1 MPECIVA
8 AAAARIGKTVLH
20 LDRNDYYGGD
30 WASFN
35 YDQMQNWIQNYKEIN
50 LDQTLTEERQEN
62 LLQEETYIYLKK
74 SVSNVSNIYELSF
87 IKDNEEEDAV
97 EQENA
102 HTSNTDCNDNFKNE
116 QTSNN
121 SNVASVVPNEVTSEP
136 EIINDHVQ
144 HSSEI
149 SENQEENNQTD
160 SANIN
165 NEENATEE
173 NQIENEIKN
182 SSEEGSSNKE
192 NIQIS
197 KHKIKK
203 WTLSSLRNQ
212 YRKFNLDLSP
222 KVLFSRGS
230 LVELLISSNIARYGE
245 FKSVS
250 RILTLLDGILKPV
263 PCSRADVFSTKNVTV
278 VEKRML
284 MKFLTFCLEYHKHPE
299 EYRGYEGRPFID
311 FLKSQKLTPQVE
323 HYILYAIAMVD
334 ESTPTLQG
342 LKATQTFLESLGRY
356 GNSPFLW
363 SLYGSAE
370 LPQCFCRLCAV
381 FGGIYHLKRT
391 AEALILHSD
400 GSFKGLISNGQRINC
415 SWIVMESSYIL
426 SSQDQFNS
434 LSQSILST
442 SINPGR
448 ISRGIFITDSSILPM
463 EREQITL
470 LRIPTKNGVNST
482 ITVLELGP
490 GAMVCPDQT
499 YIVHLT
505 CQSVAET
512 AKEDLYPALDLLFNT
527 VNNEDGESNS
537 EYNCQNYR
545 KPKILWCVFFN
556 QVDTT
561 TVNLD
566 IVNPQGL
573 LLTSTPGSHLD
584 YEYAVKEA
592 KELFQKMYPNE
603 EFLPRAP
610 DPEEILL
617 EPCNNNPGE
626 EEITESDSLEN
637 KKHSP
642 TEESG
647 DLENKESSPTEESG
661 NLENKESP
669 PTEESG
675 DLEKDKK

>member
-1 MPECIVA
+1 MEDDLPTNYDIVVIGTGMPECIIA

-35 YDQMQNWIQNYKEIN
+35 FDQLQSWIQNYEETNIE
-50 LDQTLTEERQEN
+50 QTSNEERQEY
-62 LLQEETYIYLKK
+62 LSEGEMYIHLKRQ
-74 SVSNVSNIYELSF
+74 VSNVSNVFELSF
-87 IKDNEEEDAV
+87 IRDNEDEITQ
-97 EQENA
+97 EQEN
-102 HTSNTDCNDNFKNE
+102 TSNVHCEENIRNE
-116 QTSNN
+116 EILTSSNN
-121 SNVASVVPNEVTSEP
+121 IVANETVSESETEAVV
-136 EIINDHVQ
+136 NDDVQ
-144 HSSEI
+144 HSEI
-149 SENQEENNQTD
+149 SENQEHDDHVESSIVNSEETGNEPKN
-160 SANIN
+160 SEERH
-165 NEENATEE
+165 NEENTHALKCK
-173 NQIENEIKN
+173 IKN
-182 SSEEGSSNKE
+182 
-192 NIQIS
+192 
-197 KHKIKK
+197 
-203 WTLSSLRNQ
+203 WTLTALKNQ

-222 KVLFSRGS
+222 KILFSRGS
-230 LVELLISSNIARYGE
+230 LVELLISSNIARYAE

-250 RILTLLDGILKPV
+250 RILTLMDGVLKPV

-299 EYRGYEGRPFID
+299 EYRGYEGRPFVD

-342 LKATQTFLESLGRY
+342 LKAVQTFLESLGRY

-391 AEALILHSD
+391 AESLILHSD

-415 SWIVMESSYIL
+415 SWMVMESSYIT
-426 SSQDQFNS
+426 SNQDQFNNLTNS
-434 LSQSILST
+434 LLS
-442 SINPGR
+442 SDINPKR
-448 ISRGIFITDSSILPM
+448 ISRGIFITDSSILSV

-470 LRIPTKNGVNST
+470 LRIPTKCSVNST

-499 YIVHLT
+499 YVVHFT

-512 AKEDLYPALDLLFNT
+512 AKEDLYPAMELLFT
-527 VNNEDGESNS
+527 IDSNESKDS
-537 EYNCQNYR
+537 EENCKNYR
-545 KPKILWCVFFN
+545 KPKVLWCVFFN

-566 IVNPQGL
+566 VVNYQGL

-592 KELFQKMYPNE
+592 KEIFQKMFPDE

-626 EEITESDSLEN
+626 DEIEAANNSEKKETSLINENSSVSEN
-637 KKHSP
+637 K
-642 TEESG
+642 
-647 DLENKESSPTEESG
+647 LG
-661 NLENKESP
+661 NDQGETDNGNEGNE
-669 PTEESG
+669 TA
-675 DLEKDKK
+675 EK